1 MKTLK
6 FRQSIFFKKIA
17 KLLTISLLFISLNLL
32 ISSCNSIN
40 KTDNS
45 SRIIQSVL
53 SEPKTFNVVLSQ
65 ESPNIFGLTYEGLVR
80 ENPLTGEIEPALAKS
95 WTISDDKLTIIFT
108 LKEDLKWSDGQ
119 PLTVDDVVFSYN
131 QIYLN
136 EEIPTN
142 VRDSLR
148 IGQSR
153 AFPTVEKLNESQV
166 KFTIPEPFAPFLDST
181 GLAILPKHIL
191 EEKVNTKGSDGKPL
205 FLSFWG
211 VDTPPEDLVVNGVY
225 KLKNYVTSQRII
237 FTKNPF
243 YWEKDIMGNQL
254 PYIEEVVWE
263 IVESTDTSL
272 LQFRSGSLDSVGITP
287 EYFSLL
293 KKEEKRGNFTVFN
306 GGPAYGTTFMA
317 FNLNQG
323 SRNGKPLVTPY
334 KSRWFNNV
342 NFRRAIA
349 HGINRERMINNIYRG
364 LGEPQ
369 NSPISVQS
377 PFYDQTIKG
386 YDYDPELAKQI
397 LLKEGFKYRE
407 DGKLL
412 DSENNEVRFTL
423 LTNAGN
429 KIRESL
435 GSQIKQDLS
444 QIGITVDFTPIAFNV
459 LVDKLSNSLD
469 WEAHIIGFTG
479 GNEPNGGA
487 NLWFPDGNLHLF
499 NQKPQPGRQPIEGR
513 VIADWEAKIGQLYI
527 EGARELDFEKRKE
540 IYDQTQQLASE
551 YLPLIYLVNPYSL
564 SAVRNRIEGV
574 EYSALGGAF
583 WNIQKLT
590 IRD

>member
-1 MKTLK
+1 MKNVLNTQK
-6 FRQSIFFKKIA
+6 IRQKVIN
-17 KLLTISLLFISLNLL
+17 LLTIVIICILVNSSLTACVNIQ
-32 ISSCNSIN
+32 
-40 KTDNS
+40 KVDNS
-45 SRIIQSVL
+45 DRIIQSVL
-53 SEPKTFNVVLSQ
+53 SDPKTFNVALSQ

-80 ENPLTGEIEPALAKS
+80 ENPLTGKVEPALAKS
-95 WTISDDKLTIIFT
+95 WEISEDKLKIIFT
-108 LKEDLKWSDGQ
+108 LKNDLKWSDGQ

-136 EEIPTN
+136 EAIPTN

-153 AFPTVEKLNESQV
+153 AFPTVEKLNDSQV
-166 KFTIPEPFAPFLDST
+166 QFTIPEPFAPFLDAT

-191 EEKVNTKGSDGKPL
+191 EEKVNTKDKDGKPI

-211 VDTPPEDLVVNGVY
+211 VDTPPDELVVNGAY
-225 KLKNYVTSQRII
+225 KLKSYATSQRVI

-243 YWEKDIMGNQL
+243 YWEKDIQGNQL
-254 PYIEEVVWE
+254 PYIKEIVWE

-272 LQFRSGSLDSVGITP
+272 LQFRSGSLDSIGVTP
-287 EYFSLL
+287 ESFSLL
-293 KKEEKRGNFTVFN
+293 KREEKRGDFTIFN
-306 GGPAYGTTFMA
+306 GGPDYGITFMA

-334 KSRWFNNV
+334 KSKWFNNV

-349 HGINRERMINNIYRG
+349 HSLNRERMINNIYRG
-364 LGEPQ
+364 LGEEQ

-377 PFYDQTIKG
+377 PFYDSTIKG
-386 YDYDPELAKQI
+386 YNYDPELAKEI
-397 LLKEGFKYRE
+397 LREEGFKYNQE
-407 DGKLL
+407 GKLL

-444 QIGITVDFTPIAFNV
+444 RIGITVDFTPIAFNV
-459 LVDKLSNSLD
+459 LVDKLTNSLD

-513 VIADWEAKIGQLYI
+513 IVADWEEKIGQLYI

-540 IYDQTQQLASE
+540 IYNQTQQLASE

-564 SAVRNRIEGV
+564 SAVRNRIQGV

-583 WNIQKLT
+583 WNIQTLT
-590 IRD
+590 LRE

>member
-1 MKTLK
+1 MFYFHNNIAEKIK
-6 FRQSIFFKKIA
+6 IFIVIFLFFLSVNLGVTGCGKIQ
-17 KLLTISLLFISLNLL
+17 LV
-32 ISSCNSIN
+32 
-40 KTDNS
+40 DNS
-45 SRIIQSVL
+45 NRIIQSVL
-53 SEPKTFNVVLSQ
+53 SDPKTFNVALSQ

-80 ENPLTGEIEPALAKS
+80 ENPITGKIEPALAET
-95 WTISDDKLTIIFT
+95 WEISEDKLKIIFT
-108 LKEDLKWSDGQ
+108 LKSDLKWSDGE
-119 PLTVDDVVFSYN
+119 PLTVDDVVFTYN

-148 IGQSR
+148 IGESR
-153 AFPTVEKLNESQV
+153 QFPIVEKIDESHV
-166 KFTIPEPFAPFLDST
+166 MFTIPEPFAPFFEAT

-191 EEKVNTKGSDGKPL
+191 EEKVNTKGKDGKPL

-211 VDTPPEDLVVNGVY
+211 VDTPPEQLIVNGPY
-225 KLKNYVTSQRII
+225 KLKSYSTSQRII
-237 FTKNPF
+237 FTKNPY
-243 YWEKDIMGNQL
+243 YWEKDQEGNSL

-263 IVESTDTSL
+263 IVESTDTSV
-272 LQFRSGSLDSVGITP
+272 LQFRSGSLDSIGVTP

-293 KKEEKRGNFTVFN
+293 KREEKRGNFTIFN
-306 GGPAYGTTFMA
+306 GGPDYGMTFMA

-323 SRNGKPLVTPY
+323 FRNGKPLVTPY
-334 KSRWFNNV
+334 KSKWFNNV

-349 HGINRERMINNIYRG
+349 HSLNRERMTNNIYRG
-364 LGEPQ
+364 LGEEQ

-377 PFYDQTIKG
+377 PFYDKTIKG
-386 YDYDPELAKQI
+386 YDYDPELAKKI
-397 LLKEGFKYRE
+397 LLEEGFKYNQE
-407 DGKLL
+407 GKLL

-479 GNEPNGGA
+479 GNEPHNGA

-499 NQKPQPGRQPIEGR
+499 NQKPQPGRPPIEGR
-513 VIADWEAKIGQLYI
+513 VVADWEEKIGQLYI
-527 EGARELDFEKRKE
+527 QGAREIDFAKRKE
-540 IYDQTQQLASE
+540 IYAQTQQLASE

-564 SAVRNRIEGV
+564 SAVRNRIKAV

-583 WNIQKLT
+583 WNIQTLT
-590 IRD
+590 ISE